1 MLEKFLQDVG
11 LNEKEAKVYL
21 YLVAV
26 DHASVLDIAK
36 KTLIKRPTVYTTLQ
50 SLAKKG
56 LASETTVGKKTHYQ
70 AEPPERLETYVERRK
85 LELDEQSKR
94 LKDIVPQIKSVQRES
109 GEKPVVKF
117 FEGKEGVSSA
127 NAELFKDVNAGD
139 DTYFVYSRD
148 LVNEVFSEAE
158 RKVYLSLRLKN
169 NIKSKTICTS
179 VNYPVV
185 SNDMADRVKIDA
197 DKYKISCDIA
207 ILGDKVRVVTLGK
220 TIATFFV
227 KSKDFSDTM
236 KSVFRLAFEEAKRNP
251 SK

>member
-36 KTLIKRPTVYTTLQ
+36 KTLIKRPTVYTTLE
-50 SLAKKG
+50 SLSKKG
-56 LASETTVGKKTHYQ
+56 LVSETTVGKKTHYQ

-127 NAELFKDVNAGD
+127 NAELFKDVDAGE
-139 DTYFVYSRD
+139 TAYFVYPKD
-148 LVNEVFSEAE
+148 LVNEVFSDAE
-158 RKVYLSLRLKN
+158 RNVYKASRVNN

-179 VNYPVV
+179 TKYPVT
-185 SNDMADRVKIDA
+185 SNDMADRLRIDSE
-197 DKYKISCDIA
+197 KYKLSCDITVLA
-207 ILGDKVRVVTLGK
+207 DKVRIVTLGK
-220 TIATFFV
+220 SPDAIFI
-227 KSKDFSDTM
+227 KSKDFSETL
-236 KSVFRLAFEEAKRNP
+236 KTVFQLAFEEAKRKP

>member
-85 LELDEQSKR
+85 LELD
-94 LKDIVPQIKSVQRES
+94 
-109 GEKPVVKF
+109 
-117 FEGKEGVSSA
+117 
-127 NAELFKDVNAGD
+127 
-139 DTYFVYSRD
+139 
-148 LVNEVFSEAE
+148 
-158 RKVYLSLRLKN
+158 
-169 NIKSKTICTS
+169 
-179 VNYPVV
+179 
-185 SNDMADRVKIDA
+185 
-197 DKYKISCDIA
+197 
-207 ILGDKVRVVTLGK
+207 
-220 TIATFFV
+220 
-227 KSKDFSDTM
+227 
-236 KSVFRLAFEEAKRNP
+236 
-251 SK
+251 

>member
-1 MLEKFLQDVG
+1 MLEKFLQGVG

-117 FEGKEGVSSA
+117 FEGKEGIVSA
-127 NAELFKDVNAGD
+127 TE
-139 DTYFVYSRD
+139 
-148 LVNEVFSEAE
+148 EVFSEKTDSEIYFIYPRDLVLNAFPEQE
-158 RKVYLSLRLKN
+158 RKKYPARRVSLKIKAKSLYTMKNGSILSD
-169 NIKSKTICTS
+169 
-179 VNYPVV
+179 
-185 SNDMADRVKIDA
+185 DMSDRVKLDA
-197 DKYKISCDIA
+197 DKYPVHCDIA
-207 ILGDKVRVVTLGK
+207 IYGDKVR
-220 TIATFFV
+220 IATLSTNFSALFI
-227 KSKDFSDTM
+227 KSKDIAETL
-236 KSVFRLAFEEAKRNP
+236 KSLFRLAFDQAKKNP
-251 SK
+251 LE